1 MPPTQSARAQAPARA
16 SAPARPHRRSAGPRP
31 HDAARRAHLPP
42 LDGLRGLAVL
52 GVLLFHLG
60 DLPGGFLGV
69 DLFFV
74 LSGFLITGLLLREAA
89 ANDGRISL
97 AAFWGRRARR
107 LLPALAAALA
117 GTLVLTVLLGSP
129 AMIRFARQDAPWVVA
144 NLANWHFVAE
154 QVGYFQA
161 TPTRVFTHLW
171 SIAVEEQFYLLWPPL
186 TLLLLRAGR
195 GAGGAR
201 ALGPR
206 ALAAVAALGAVA
218 SAALMAL
225 LLNPADT
232 TRVYEGTDTR
242 AFALLLGALAATPVV
257 RDRVARLSERA
268 AGRLA
273 LVPAVL
279 LAAAWAL
286 VPGTGQVF
294 LFQGGLLLHSAA
306 AAALIGLLARA
317 PGTPVGRVLGLH
329 PLTALGGLSY
339 GLYLWHWPLI
349 LLLDQAGALPGW
361 SRTPCLV
368 ALSIAVAAL
377 SKTLLE
383 DPVRYRARWA
393 HGRAGALA
401 VVATLAALTAL
412 WLALP
417 LLSPAASDTP
427 AGPTVDITQLGAR
440 AGG

>member
-1 MPPTQSARAQAPARA
+1 MPPTQMAGAPAR
-16 SAPARPHRRSAGPRP
+16 PRPHRRSAGPRP
-31 HDAARRAHLPP
+31 HDDARLAHLPP

-186 TLLLLRAGR
+186 VLLLVRAGR
-195 GAGGAR
+195 GASGTR
-201 ALGPR
+201 AFGPR
-206 ALAAVAALGAVA
+206 ALAVLAAAGALA
-218 SAALMAL
+218 SAVLMAL

-242 AFALLLGALAATPVV
+242 AFALLLGALAAAPAV
-257 RDRVARLSERA
+257 RNRVARLSERA

-279 LAAAWAL
+279 LAAAWVL

-306 AAALIGLLARA
+306 AAALITLLARA
-317 PGTPVGRVLGLH
+317 PGTPLGRVLGLR
-329 PLTALGGLSY
+329 PLTALGELSY

-349 LLLDQAGALPGW
+349 LLLDHAGPQLPGW
-361 SRTPCLV
+361 ARTPCLV
-368 ALSIAVAAL
+368 ALSVAVAAL
-377 SKTLLE
+377 SKRFLE

-393 HGRAGALA
+393 HGRGGALA

-417 LLSPAASDTP
+417 LLSPAASGTHP
-427 AGPTVDITQLGAR
+427 GPTVDVTQLGAP
-440 AGG
+440 AAD